1 MNETKAFI
9 CPTCGAPLDYRNSQE
24 PTIRCPYCDTSVIV
38 PEELRVKKPQEITPT
53 VTVVLPKGLP
63 AQIAAPEQ
71 IARRSIAAVLLAV
84 SVSLVMITGLV
95 AFLLTARKPARI
107 PSGVQGMVQGL
118 AHGPCRAVLTFG
130 GEGTGPGMFQ
140 DARHVAVDGRGNI
153 YVGEYQDGRIQV
165 FDPAGRF
172 LGLWR
177 VDRKKVLTGF
187 AVDRQG
193 IAYAVLSGA
202 GINRYEAATGKFLDK
217 IVYQED
223 YGFED
228 VQVTADGGLVTFWC
242 SIHDDIVRFDPQGK
256 VVFTIQK
263 AISGQTDESELS
275 ARIASD
281 GLGNIFALGEFNN
294 AVFKFSPEG
303 KYLNRFGGE
312 GDQPGQFRAPGAI
325 AVDGQG
331 RVFVSDF
338 KGIQIFDGEG
348 RYLDLLRVDGFA
360 YGMAFGDRN
369 ELFVSTGKKVIKY
382 EVTLGAK

>member
-1 MNETKAFI
+1 MNETKAFV
-9 CPTCGAPLDYRNSQE
+9 CPTCGAPLDYRDIQE

-38 PEELRVKKPQEITPT
+38 PEDLRVKKPQESTPT
-53 VTVVLPKGLP
+53 VSAVSRTLP
-63 AQIAAPEQ
+63 APMVVVDQTS
-71 IARRSIAAVLLAV
+71 RRSVTAVFLAATVGLVL
-84 SVSLVMITGLV
+84 ITGIV
-95 AFLLTARKPARI
+95 AFILTTRNPARI
-107 PSGVQGMVQGL
+107 PSGIQAKVQRL
-118 AHGPCRAVLTFG
+118 ATGTCRSVLTFG

-165 FDPAGRF
+165 FDPAGKF
-172 LGLWR
+172 LVLWR
-177 VDRKKVLTGF
+177 VDRKGV
-187 AVDRQG
+187 
-193 IAYAVLSGA
+193 AYAVLSGA
-202 GINRYEAATGKFLDK
+202 GINRYEAATGKYLDK
-217 IVYQED
+217 IGYQED

-256 VVFTIQK
+256 VVFTIEK

-275 ARIASD
+275 ARVASD
-281 GLGNIFALGEFNN
+281 GLGNIFALGEFND

-331 RVFVSDF
+331 RVYVSDF

-348 RYLDLLRVDGFA
+348 RYLDLIKVDGFV
-360 YGMAFGDRN
+360 YGMTFNDRN
-369 ELFVSTGKKVIKY
+369 ELFVATGKEVIKY
-382 EVTLGAK
+382 EVSLSGK

>member
-1 MNETKAFI
+1 
-9 CPTCGAPLDYRNSQE
+9 
-24 PTIRCPYCDTSVIV
+24 
-38 PEELRVKKPQEITPT
+38 
-53 VTVVLPKGLP
+53 
-63 AQIAAPEQ
+63 
-71 IARRSIAAVLLAV
+71 
-84 SVSLVMITGLV
+84 
-95 AFLLTARKPARI
+95 
-107 PSGVQGMVQGL
+107 
-118 AHGPCRAVLTFG
+118 
-130 GEGTGPGMFQ
+130 
-140 DARHVAVDGRGNI
+140 
-153 YVGEYQDGRIQV
+153 V
-165 FDPAGRF
+165 FDPAGKF

-177 VDRKKVLTGF
+177 LDRKKILTGF

-217 IVYQED
+217 IGYQED

-263 AISGQTDESELS
+263 AISAQTDESELS

-325 AVDGQG
+325 GVDGQG
-331 RVFVSDF
+331 RVYVSDF

-348 RYLDLLRVDGFA
+348 RYIDLIKVDGFA
-360 YGMAFGDRN
+360 FGMTFDDRN
-369 ELFVSTGKKVIKY
+369 ELFVTTGKKVIKY

>member
-9 CPTCGAPLDYRNSQE
+9 CPTCGAPLDYQNSQD
-24 PTIRCPYCDTSVIV
+24 PTIRCPYCETSVIV
-38 PEELRVKKPQEITPT
+38 PEELRVKKPEENPST
-53 VTVVLPKGLP
+53 VSVVLSKGLP
-63 AQIAAPEQ
+63 VQMAAPEQ
-71 IARRSIAAVLLAV
+71 IARRPIAVVLFAA
-84 SVSLVMITGLV
+84 IAGLV
-95 AFLLTARKPARI
+95 FLT
-107 PSGVQGMVQGL
+107 GMVAFVMLGLTGGHHQGGQRGVRGL
-118 AHGPCRAVLTFG
+118 SSGPGRVTLSFG
-130 GEGTGPGMFQ
+130 DEGTGPGLFQ

-153 YVGEYQDGRIQV
+153 YVGEYQGGRIQV
-165 FDPAGRF
+165 FDPAGKF

-177 VDRKKVLTGF
+177 LDRKKVLTGF

-217 IVYQED
+217 IGYQED

-281 GLGNIFALGEFNN
+281 GLGNIFALGEFNH

-303 KYLNRFGGE
+303 KYLNRFGRE

-325 AVDGQG
+325 GVDGQG

-348 RYLDLLRVDGFA
+348 RYIDLIKVDGL
-360 YGMAFGDRN
+360 AFGMTFDDRN
-369 ELFVSTGKKVIKY
+369 ELFVTTGKKVIKY
-382 EVTLGAK
+382 ELTLGAK